1 MSKERK
7 KQQIGQ
13 ELDMKPFVNFMII
26 LASALI
32 ICVEFSKI
40 SFIDLK
46 LPEGRG
52 SNTKNAQTERPM
64 EDKSDKLLLTAIVTD
79 SVVTLG
85 AKGGFMPSMYYREF
99 HRYVDKVDG
108 VEVNVQYKPGE
119 VVKNPN
125 TGRELT
131 VYERQD
137 IFLYVVDSVG
147 NIVSAMYTDHG
158 ELLTNSTGF
167 PVEQTS
173 VGDTVY
179 TVTSPRRMIVVS
191 NPGIFKKKNLSAYDE
206 LKNRLMKVKERY
218 PDAED
223 AQDIIIAAENEVMY
237 DKIVQLMDISRE
249 AGYLNI
255 AIAKLRV

>member
-1 MSKERK
+1 MPRERK

-40 SFIDLK
+40 VFIDLK

-52 SNTKNAQTERPM
+52 SNVKNAQTERSL

-85 AKGGFMPSMYYREF
+85 AKGGFMPSLYYHEF

-119 VVKNPN
+119 AVKNPN

-131 VYERQD
+131 IYERLD
-137 IFLYVVDSVG
+137 IFLYVVEDG
-147 NIVSAMYTDHG
+147 KIIDAMYTDKG
-158 ELLTNSTGF
+158 ELVSDAAGAPLR
-167 PVEQTS
+167 S
-173 VGDTVY
+173 VNAGDTVY
-179 TVTSPRRMIVVS
+179 TVTTPRRMIVVK
-191 NPGIFKKKNLSAYDE
+191 NPGQFQSKHLSAYDE

-223 AQDIIIAAENEVMY
+223 ANDIIVAAENEVMY
-237 DKIVQLMDISRE
+237 DKIIQLMDTAHESGYTNIS
-249 AGYLNI
+249 
-255 AIAKLRV
+255 IAKLRA